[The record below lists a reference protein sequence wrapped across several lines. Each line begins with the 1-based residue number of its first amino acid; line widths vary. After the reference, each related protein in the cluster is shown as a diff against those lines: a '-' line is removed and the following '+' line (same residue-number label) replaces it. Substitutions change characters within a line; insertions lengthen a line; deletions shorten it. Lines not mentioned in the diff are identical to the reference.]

1 MNYKCGIVV
10 PTLGLRNVFLVQ
22 CLQSIR
28 NSGDCHI
35 AVVAPKDVDL
45 TVIVANGLIDQ
56 RIDDP
61 GGGLAQAINH
71 GLRNLP
77 DSIEYFNWLGD
88 DDLLQSQSLV
98 QTSRYLDMHKDVVMV
113 FGSCDYIDTHSNL
126 LWNNRSGQWAVPLMR
141 IGPCLIPQPGSL
153 FRRNVFEELGGL
165 NVSLKWAFDF
175 ELFLRMSKKHEIRYL
190 KETLSCFRWHSESL
204 SVGGRKG
211 SVAEASRVRK
221 MHLPKSVRPLS
232 NLWEIPVKFATEY
245 AGYLVS
251 RNLNRISDPTTMETD
266 RDERPL

>member
-35 AVVAPKDVDL
+35 AVVAPKNVNL
-45 TVIVANGLIDQ
+45 TVIVESGLIDQ

-88 DDLLQSQSLV
+88 DDLLHSQSLV
-98 QTSRYLDMHKDVVMV
+98 QTSRYLDVHKDVVMV
-113 FGSCDYIDTHSNL
+113 FGSCDYVDSHSNL
-126 LWNNRSGQWAVPLMR
+126 LWNNKSGQWAVPLMR
-141 IGPCLIPQPGSL
+141 VGPCLVPQPGSL
-153 FRRNVFEELGGL
+153 FRRGAFEELGGL
-165 NVSLKWAFDF
+165 NTSFNWAFDYEF
-175 ELFLRMSKKHEIRYL
+175 FIRLSKKYKIRYL
-190 KETLSCFRWHSESL
+190 PETLASFRWHSDSL

-211 SVAEASRVRK
+211 SVAEASIVRK
-221 MHLPKSVRPLS
+221 MHLPEKIRLFSF
-232 NLWEIPVKFATEY
+232 LWEIPVKVATEY
-245 AGYLVS
+245 AGYFVS
-251 RNLNRISDPTTMETD
+251 RNAAKPKRRI
-266 RDERPL
+266 R

>member
-45 TVIVANGLIDQ
+45 TVIVENGLIDQ

-77 DSIEYFNWLGD
+77 NSIEYFNWLGD
-88 DDLLQSQSLV
+88 DDLLHSQSLV

-126 LWNNRSGQWAVPLMR
+126 LWTNRSGQWAVPLMR
-141 IGPCLIPQPGSL
+141 FGPCLVPQPGSL
-153 FRRNVFEELGGL
+153 FRRDVFEELGGL
-165 NVSLKWAFDF
+165 STSFKWAFDYEF
-175 ELFLRMSKKHEIRYL
+175 FIRLSVEHKIHFLPQ
-190 KETLSCFRWHSESL
+190 TLASFRWHSDSL

-211 SVAEASRVRK
+211 SVAEASKARK
-221 MHLPKSVRPLS
+221 MHLPKRIRPLS
-232 NLWEIPVKFATEY
+232 ILWEIPVKVATEY
-245 AGYLVS
+245 AGFIVS
-251 RNLNRISDPTTMETD
+251 RNAAKPKQRI
-266 RDERPL
+266 R